1 MGFKIVLTILI
12 LTSSDV
18 RKEWQ
23 LFKSIK
29 DDFTIERY
37 RLFVKTKNMF
47 LHRFHAEEDKFFR
60 LRKIIKWYKFKG
72 IVDERKRSQKIKQVL
87 FPIQSSYRAAPVNLF
102 ILQQRDAFSKFCH
115 VYNACVFQK
124 TERKALISFY
134 SKCYT
139 CYD

>member
-47 LHRFHAEEDKFFR
+47 LHRFHTEEDKFFR
-60 LRKIIKWYKFKG
+60 LRKIIKKKTNLKELLMSEKG
-72 IVDERKRSQKIKQVL
+72 LKK
-87 FPIQSSYRAAPVNLF
+87 
-102 ILQQRDAFSKFCH
+102 
-115 VYNACVFQK
+115 
-124 TERKALISFY
+124 
-134 SKCYT
+134 
-139 CYD
+139 